1 MLKQKLKLMK
11 PMKVLCIDDAIKP
24 AKIPI
29 SEWIKKNVV
38 YTVTNI
44 APMGL
49 QPGKVGY
56 KLKEVQLSMSSF
68 PYEYYA
74 SERFAIIIDNNLQ
87 EAEVVAEEQEL
98 SLI

>member
-1 MLKQKLKLMK
+1 MK
-11 PMKVLCIDDAIKP
+11 PMRVLCIDDANKP
-24 AKIPI
+24 AKIPD
-29 SEWIKKNVV
+29 SEWIEKDKI
-38 YTVTNI
+38 YTVTNV

-74 SERFAIIIDNNLQ
+74 SERFAIIIDDKLQ
-87 EAEVVAEEQEL
+87 EAEVVAEKEEL

>member
-1 MLKQKLKLMK
+1 MKQMR
-11 PMKVLCIDDAIKP
+11 VLCIDDANKP
-24 AKIPI
+24 AKIPD
-29 SEWIKKNVV
+29 SEWIEKDKI
-38 YTVTNI
+38 YTVTNV

-74 SERFAIIIDNNLQ
+74 SERFAIIIDDKLQ
-87 EAEVVAEEQEL
+87 EAEVVAEKEEL

>member
-1 MLKQKLKLMK
+1 MK
-11 PMKVLCIDDAIKP
+11 PMRVLCIDDANKP
-24 AKIPI
+24 AKIPD
-29 SEWIKKNVV
+29 SEWIEKDKI
-38 YTVTNI
+38 YTVTNV

-49 QPGKVGY
+49 QPDKVGY

-74 SERFAIIIDNNLQ
+74 SERFAIIIDDKLQ
-87 EAEVVAEEQEL
+87 EAEVVAEKEEL

>member
-1 MLKQKLKLMK
+1 MR
-11 PMKVLCIDDAIKP
+11 VLCIDDANKP
-24 AKIPI
+24 AKIPD
-29 SEWIKKNVV
+29 SEWIEKDKI
-38 YTVTNI
+38 YTVTNV

-74 SERFAIIIDNNLQ
+74 SERFAIIIDDKLQ
-87 EAEVVAEEQEL
+87 EAEVVAEEEL